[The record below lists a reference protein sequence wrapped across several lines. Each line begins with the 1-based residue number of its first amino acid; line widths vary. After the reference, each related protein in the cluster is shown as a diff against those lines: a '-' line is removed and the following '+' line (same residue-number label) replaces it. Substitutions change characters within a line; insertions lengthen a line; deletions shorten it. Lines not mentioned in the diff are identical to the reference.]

1 MMISK
6 RQTQFKWVDSHKTVH
21 YASAYIC
28 PNAKILMPKKTS
40 TMFEDPTADLL
51 DFSADKE
58 DELLKL
64 FIEQLK
70 EELDDYSVDFDDYSR

>member
-1 MMISK
+1 MI
-6 RQTQFKWVDSHKTVH
+6 QDH
-21 YASAYIC
+21 
-28 PNAKILMPKKTS
+28 
-40 TMFEDPTADLL
+40 TADLV

-70 EELDDYSVDFDDYSR
+70 EELDDKSVEFDDYSR

>member
-1 MMISK
+1 
-6 RQTQFKWVDSHKTVH
+6 VDSQRTVH
-21 YASAYIC
+21 NASAHIF

>member
-1 MMISK
+1 MSK
-6 RQTQFKWVDSHKTVH
+6 K
-21 YASAYIC
+21 
-28 PNAKILMPKKTS
+28 PP

-58 DELLKL
+58 NELLKL

-70 EELDDYSVDFDDYSR
+70 EESDDYSVDFDDYSR

>member
-1 MMISK
+1 
-6 RQTQFKWVDSHKTVH
+6 
-21 YASAYIC
+21 
-28 PNAKILMPKKTS
+28 MPKKTS

-58 DELLKL
+58 NELLKL

-70 EELDDYSVDFDDYSR
+70 EESDDYSVDFDDYSR